1 MNYITNSFTLTYT
14 DSHWTNIVDLSEE
27 SLNYFWGTIK
37 EANENEI
44 SNKSNLAGNISKSL
58 MLNDS
63 KGMIA
68 EKIIPEIIQSQ
79 FDFYCEKLQKNII
92 DPKLLGFWVN
102 YQKKHEFNPI
112 HSHDGTFSFVIWMQI
127 PYDWE
132 NEKNLEI
139 VKDSNTQYNVGN
151 FVFVYC
157 KDNSLHSN
165 PITMNPQMNGKMAI
179 FPSHFNHM
187 VYPFYTSDDYRISI
201 SGNIQIN

>member
-1 MNYITNSFTLTYT
+1 
-14 DSHWTNIVDLSEE
+14 
-27 SLNYFWGTIK
+27 
-37 EANENEI
+37 
-44 SNKSNLAGNISKSL
+44 